1 MNLKEINMNDLPED
15 VKKIFNIFDREWT
28 PIYLVGG
35 CVRDM
40 LLGTTPKDYDFT
52 VETTPENIENIL
64 RLYHIPFNA
73 MSAKYG
79 TIVARIGNEEYE
91 ITSTRKESDYVD
103 NRHPEEVIFGVS
115 IEEDLKR
122 RDFTINAMALDKEG
136 TLIDPFDGQYDLNV
150 GLIKTVGNPD
160 IRFKEDPLRIMRALR
175 FLITKNFYLV
185 CIDSIT
191 TNAMLKNKDLLN
203 HISKERITAELNK
216 ILTCGTPIKPVF
228 SNEKVME
235 IIKVII
241 PELGPCMH
249 FEQHNKYH
257 HQDVYN
263 HILSVVDNCKTDKF
277 EVKLAALLHDIGK
290 PQTYVTDAEGW
301 GHFYGHAKVSRDIA
315 ETVIDERLSL
325 TAREKDLVLAL
336 VEHHDMEVHVTEKC
350 ARRMLNKFD
359 RDFLS
364 DFCILRQADRDDHV
378 NLDPNRPLVNLNDFM
393 ATVDEEI
400 KKNTAVKVSD
410 LAVRGNDLMDTF
422 HISGPTVGQTLK
434 ALLDA
439 VMDEKVTNDK
449 DTLLAFAAQY
459 LEKDTDLEEER

>member
-1 MNLKEINMNDLPED
+1 MNLKKINMNDLPED

-40 LLGTTPKDYDFT
+40 FLGTTPKDYDFT
-52 VETTPENIENIL
+52 VETPPENIENIL

-91 ITSTRKESDYVD
+91 ITSTRKEADYVD
-103 NRHPEEVIFGVS
+103 NRHPEEVIIGVS

-122 RDFTINAMALDKEG
+122 RDFTINAMAMDSKG
-136 TLIDPFDGQYDLNV
+136 NIIDSFDGNKCFDLENH
-150 GLIKTVGNPD
+150 LIKTVGNPET
-160 IRFKEDPLRIMRALR
+160 RFKEDPLRIMRALR
-175 FLITKNFYLV
+175 VSITKGFQL
-185 CIDSIT
+185 DAAT
-191 TNAMLKNKDLLN
+191 QKAMVDCKDMLN
-203 HISKERITAELNK
+203 NISKERITAELRK
-216 ILTCGTPIKPVF
+216 ILTAGVDIQPYFANSDMMK
-228 SNEKVME
+228 

-241 PELGPCMH
+241 PELEPCMH

-378 NLDPNRPLVNLNDFM
+378 NLDPNRPLVNLNEFM

-422 HISGPTVGQTLK
+422 HIFGPTVGQTLK

-449 DTLLAFAAQY
+449 DALLAFAAQY

>member
-52 VETTPENIENIL
+52 VETPPENIENIL

-73 MSAKYG
+73 MSARYG

-91 ITSTRKESDYVD
+91 ITSTRKEADYVD

-122 RDFTINAMALDKEG
+122 RDFTINAMAMDSKG
-136 TLIDPFDGQYDLNV
+136 NIIDSFDGNKCFDLENH
-150 GLIKTVGNPD
+150 LIKTVGNPET
-160 IRFKEDPLRIMRALR
+160 RFKEDPLRIMRALR
-175 FLITKNFYLV
+175 FSITKGFQL
-185 CIDSIT
+185 DAAT
-191 TNAMLKNKDLLN
+191 QKAMVDCKDMLN
-203 HISKERITAELNK
+203 NISKERITAELRK
-216 ILTCGTPIKPVF
+216 ILTAGVDIQPYFANSDMMK
-228 SNEKVME
+228 

-241 PELGPCMH
+241 PELEPCMH

>member
-1 MNLKEINMNDLPED
+1 MTQNEMIFNELPAE
-15 VKKIFNIFDREWT
+15 VHQIYKIFEAMDT

-40 LLGTTPKDYDFT
+40 LLGTKPKDYDFT
-52 VETTPENIENIL
+52 VETTPEDIQTIL
-64 RLYHIPFNA
+64 KLYHIPFNA

-91 ITSTRKESDYVD
+91 ITSTRKEADYID
-103 NRHPEEVIFGVS
+103 NRHPEEVIFGVPL
-115 IEEDLKR
+115 EEDLKR
-122 RDFTINAMALDKEG
+122 RDFTINAMAMDSKG
-136 TLIDPFDGQYDLNV
+136 NIIDSFDGKKCFDLENH
-150 GLIKTVGNPD
+150 LIKTVGAPET
-160 IRFKEDPLRIMRALR
+160 RFREDPLRIMRALR
-175 FLITKNFYLV
+175 FSITKGFQL
-185 CIDSIT
+185 DAAT
-191 TNAMLKNKDLLN
+191 QKAMVDCKDMLN
-203 HISKERITAELNK
+203 SISKERITAELRK
-216 ILTCGTPIKPVF
+216 ILTAGVDIQPYF
-228 SNEKVME
+228 ANSDMME

-241 PELGPCMH
+241 PELEPCMH

-301 GHFYGHAKVSRDIA
+301 GHFYGHAKVSREIA
-315 ETVIDERLSL
+315 ETVIEERLSL
-325 TAREKDLVLAL
+325 TAREKDLVLNL

-350 ARRMLNKFD
+350 ARRMLNKFN
-359 RDFLS
+359 RDFLA

-393 ATVDEEI
+393 AAVDEEI
-400 KKNTAVKVSD
+400 KKNAAVKVKD

-422 HISGPTVGQTLK
+422 HIFGPTVGQTLN

-449 DTLLAFAAQY
+449 DSLLTFAAKY
-459 LEKDTDLEEER
+459 LEMDADLEEER

>member
-15 VKKIFNIFDREWT
+15 VKKIFNIFDREWA

-40 LLGTTPKDYDFT
+40 LLGTIPKDYDFT
-52 VETTPENIENIL
+52 VETPPENIENIL

-91 ITSTRKESDYVD
+91 ITSTRKEADYVD

-122 RDFTINAMALDKEG
+122 RDFTINAMAMDSKG
-136 TLIDPFDGQYDLNV
+136 NIIDSFDGNKCFDMENH
-150 GLIKTVGNPD
+150 LIKTVGNPET
-160 IRFKEDPLRIMRALR
+160 RFKEDPLRIMRALR
-175 FLITKNFYLV
+175 FSITKGFQL
-185 CIDSIT
+185 DAAT
-191 TNAMLKNKDLLN
+191 QKAMVDCKDMLN
-203 HISKERITAELNK
+203 NISKERITAELRK
-216 ILTCGTPIKPVF
+216 ILTAGVDIQPYFANSDMMK
-228 SNEKVME
+228 

-336 VEHHDMEVHVTEKC
+336 VEHHDMEIHVTEKY

-393 ATVDEEI
+393 AIVDEEI
-400 KKNTAVKVSD
+400 KKNAAVKVSD

-422 HISGPTVGQTLK
+422 HIFGPTVGQTLK

-449 DTLLAFAAQY
+449 DTLLAFATEY
-459 LEKDTDLEEER
+459 LEKDIDLEEER

>member
-15 VKKIFNIFDREWT
+15 VKKIFNIFDREWA

-40 LLGTTPKDYDFT
+40 LLGTIPKDYDFT
-52 VETTPENIENIL
+52 VETPPENIENIL

-91 ITSTRKESDYVD
+91 ITSTRKEADYVD

-122 RDFTINAMALDKEG
+122 RDFTINAMAMDSKG
-136 TLIDPFDGQYDLNV
+136 NIIDSFDGNKCFDMENH
-150 GLIKTVGNPD
+150 LIKTVGNPET
-160 IRFKEDPLRIMRALR
+160 RFKEDPLRIMRALR
-175 FLITKNFYLV
+175 FSITKGFQL
-185 CIDSIT
+185 DAAT
-191 TNAMLKNKDLLN
+191 QKAMVDCKDMLN
-203 HISKERITAELNK
+203 NISKERITAELRK
-216 ILTCGTPIKPVF
+216 ILTAGVDIQPYFANSDMMK
-228 SNEKVME
+228 

-336 VEHHDMEVHVTEKC
+336 VEHHDMEIHVTEKY

-393 ATVDEEI
+393 AIVDEEI
-400 KKNTAVKVSD
+400 KKNAAVKVSD

-422 HISGPTVGQTLK
+422 HIFGPTVGQTLK

-449 DTLLAFAAQY
+449 DALLAFATEY
-459 LEKDTDLEEER
+459 LEKDIDLEEER

>member
-1 MNLKEINMNDLPED
+1 MNLKEINMKNLPED

-91 ITSTRKESDYVD
+91 ITSTRKEADYVD

-122 RDFTINAMALDKEG
+122 RDFTINAMAMDSKG
-136 TLIDPFDGQYDLNV
+136 NIIDSFDGNKCFDLENH
-150 GLIKTVGNPD
+150 LIKTVGNPET
-160 IRFKEDPLRIMRALR
+160 RFKEDPLRIMRALR
-175 FLITKNFYLV
+175 FSITKGFQL
-185 CIDSIT
+185 DAPT
-191 TNAMLKNKDLLN
+191 QKAMVDCKDMLN
-203 HISKERITAELNK
+203 NISKERITAELRK
-216 ILTCGTPIKPVF
+216 ILTAGVDIQPYFANSDMMK
-228 SNEKVME
+228 

-241 PELGPCMH
+241 PELEPCMH

-277 EVKLAALLHDIGK
+277 EIKLAALLHDIGK

-325 TAREKDLVLAL
+325 TAREKDLVLTL

-378 NLDPNRPLVNLNDFM
+378 NLDPNRPLVNLNEFI
-393 ATVDEEI
+393 AAVDEEI

-449 DTLLAFAAQY
+449 DALLTFAAEY
-459 LEKDTDLEEER
+459 LEKDIDLEEER

>member
-1 MNLKEINMNDLPED
+1 MNLKKINMNDLPED

-40 LLGTTPKDYDFT
+40 FLGTTPKDYDFT
-52 VETTPENIENIL
+52 VETPPENIENIL

-91 ITSTRKESDYVD
+91 ITSTRKEADYVD

-122 RDFTINAMALDKEG
+122 RDFTINAMAMDSKG
-136 TLIDPFDGQYDLNV
+136 NIIDSFDGNKCFDLENH
-150 GLIKTVGNPD
+150 LIKTVGNPET
-160 IRFKEDPLRIMRALR
+160 RFKEDPLRIMRALR
-175 FLITKNFYLV
+175 FSITKGFQL
-185 CIDSIT
+185 DAAT
-191 TNAMLKNKDLLN
+191 QKAMVDCKDMLN
-203 HISKERITAELNK
+203 NISKERITAELRK
-216 ILTCGTPIKPVF
+216 ILTAGVDIQPYFANSDMMK
-228 SNEKVME
+228 

-378 NLDPNRPLVNLNDFM
+378 NLDPNRPLVNLNEFM
-393 ATVDEEI
+393 AIVDEEI

-422 HISGPTVGQTLK
+422 HIFGPTVGQTLK

-449 DTLLAFAAQY
+449 DALLAFAAQY

>member
-52 VETTPENIENIL
+52 VETPPENIENIL

-91 ITSTRKESDYVD
+91 ITSTRKEADYVD

-122 RDFTINAMALDKEG
+122 RDFTINAMAMDSKG
-136 TLIDPFDGQYDLNV
+136 NIIDSFDGNKCFDMENH
-150 GLIKTVGNPD
+150 LIKTVGNPET
-160 IRFKEDPLRIMRALR
+160 RFKEDPLRIMRALR
-175 FLITKNFYLV
+175 FSITKGFQL
-185 CIDSIT
+185 DAAT
-191 TNAMLKNKDLLN
+191 QKAMVDCKDMLN
-203 HISKERITAELNK
+203 NISKERITAELRK
-216 ILTCGTPIKPVF
+216 ILTAGVDIQPYFANSDMMK
-228 SNEKVME
+228 

-364 DFCILRQADRDDHV
+364 DFCVLRQADRDDHV

-449 DTLLAFAAQY
+449 DTLLAFAAEY
-459 LEKDTDLEEER
+459 LEKDIDLEEER

>member
-52 VETTPENIENIL
+52 VETPPENIENIL

-91 ITSTRKESDYVD
+91 ITSTRKEADYVD

-122 RDFTINAMALDKEG
+122 RDFTINAMAMDSKG
-136 TLIDPFDGQYDLNV
+136 NIIDSFDGNKCFDLENH
-150 GLIKTVGNPD
+150 LIKTVGNPET
-160 IRFKEDPLRIMRALR
+160 RFKEDPLRIMRALR
-175 FLITKNFYLV
+175 FSITKGFQL
-185 CIDSIT
+185 DAPT
-191 TNAMLKNKDLLN
+191 QKAMVDCKDMLN
-203 HISKERITAELNK
+203 NISKERITAELRK
-216 ILTCGTPIKPVF
+216 ILTAGVDIQPYFANSDMMK
-228 SNEKVME
+228 

-400 KKNTAVKVSD
+400 KKNAAVKVSD

-449 DTLLAFAAQY
+449 DMLLAFAAQY
-459 LEKDTDLEEER
+459 LEKDIDLEEER

>member
-1 MNLKEINMNDLPED
+1 MNLKEINMKNLPED

-91 ITSTRKESDYVD
+91 ITSTRKEADYVD

-122 RDFTINAMALDKEG
+122 RDFTINAMAMDSKG
-136 TLIDPFDGQYDLNV
+136 NIIDSFDGNKCFDLENH
-150 GLIKTVGNPD
+150 LIKTVGNPET
-160 IRFKEDPLRIMRALR
+160 RFKEDPLRIMRALR
-175 FLITKNFYLV
+175 FSITKGFQL
-185 CIDSIT
+185 DAPT
-191 TNAMLKNKDLLN
+191 QKAMVDCKDMLN
-203 HISKERITAELNK
+203 NISKERITAELRK
-216 ILTCGTPIKPVF
+216 ILTAGVDIQPYFANSDMMK
-228 SNEKVME
+228 

-241 PELGPCMH
+241 PELEPCMH

-277 EVKLAALLHDIGK
+277 EIKLAALLHDIGK

-325 TAREKDLVLAL
+325 TAREKDLVLTL

-400 KKNTAVKVSD
+400 KKNAAVKVSD

-449 DTLLAFAAQY
+449 DMLLAFAAQY
-459 LEKDTDLEEER
+459 LEKDIDLEEER

>member
-52 VETTPENIENIL
+52 VETPPENIENIL

-79 TIVARIGNEEYE
+79 TIVARIENEEYE
-91 ITSTRKESDYVD
+91 ITSTRKEADYVD

-122 RDFTINAMALDKEG
+122 RDFTINAMAMDSKG
-136 TLIDPFDGQYDLNV
+136 NIIDSFDGNKCFDMENH
-150 GLIKTVGNPD
+150 LIKTVGNPET
-160 IRFKEDPLRIMRALR
+160 RFKEDPLRIMRALR
-175 FLITKNFYLV
+175 FSITKGFQL
-185 CIDSIT
+185 DAAT
-191 TNAMLKNKDLLN
+191 QKAMVDCKDMLN
-203 HISKERITAELNK
+203 NISKERITAELRK
-216 ILTCGTPIKPVF
+216 ILTAGVDIQPYFANSDMMK
-228 SNEKVME
+228 

-378 NLDPNRPLVNLNDFM
+378 NLDPNRPLVNLNEFM
-393 ATVDEEI
+393 AIVDEEI

-459 LEKDTDLEEER
+459 LEKDIDLEEER

>member
-1 MNLKEINMNDLPED
+1 MNLKEINMNNLPED

-52 VETTPENIENIL
+52 VETPPENIENIL

-73 MSAKYG
+73 MSARYG

-91 ITSTRKESDYVD
+91 ITSTRKEADYVD

-122 RDFTINAMALDKEG
+122 RDFTINAMAMDSKG
-136 TLIDPFDGQYDLNV
+136 NIIDSFDGNKCFDLENN
-150 GLIKTVGNPD
+150 LIKTVGNPET
-160 IRFKEDPLRIMRALR
+160 RFKEDPLRIMRALR
-175 FLITKNFYLV
+175 FSITKGFQL
-185 CIDSIT
+185 DAAT
-191 TNAMLKNKDLLN
+191 QKAMVDCKDMLN
-203 HISKERITAELNK
+203 NISKERITAELRK
-216 ILTCGTPIKPVF
+216 ILTAGVDIQPYF
-228 SNEKVME
+228 ANSDMMKV
-235 IIKVII
+235 IKVII

-400 KKNTAVKVSD
+400 KKNIAVKVSD

>member
-52 VETTPENIENIL
+52 VEIPPENIENIL

-91 ITSTRKESDYVD
+91 ITSTRKEADYVD

-122 RDFTINAMALDKEG
+122 RDFTINAIAMDSKG
-136 TLIDPFDGQYDLNV
+136 NIIDSFDGNKCFDMENH
-150 GLIKTVGNPD
+150 LIKTVGNPET
-160 IRFKEDPLRIMRALR
+160 RFKEDPLRIMRALR
-175 FLITKNFYLV
+175 FSITKGFQL
-185 CIDSIT
+185 DAAT
-191 TNAMLKNKDLLN
+191 QKAMVDCKDMLN
-203 HISKERITAELNK
+203 NISKERITAELRK
-216 ILTCGTPIKPVF
+216 ILTAGVDIQPYFANSDMMK
-228 SNEKVME
+228 

-364 DFCILRQADRDDHV
+364 DFCVLRQADRDDHV

-449 DTLLAFAAQY
+449 DTLLAFAAEY
-459 LEKDTDLEEER
+459 LEKDIDLEEER

>member
-52 VETTPENIENIL
+52 VETPPENIENIL

-73 MSAKYG
+73 MSARYG

-91 ITSTRKESDYVD
+91 ITSTRKEADYVD

-122 RDFTINAMALDKEG
+122 RDFTINAMAMDSKG
-136 TLIDPFDGQYDLNV
+136 NIIDSFDGNKCFDMENH
-150 GLIKTVGNPD
+150 LIKTVGNPET
-160 IRFKEDPLRIMRALR
+160 RFKDPLRIMRALR
-175 FLITKNFYLV
+175 FSITKGFQL
-185 CIDSIT
+185 DAAT
-191 TNAMLKNKDLLN
+191 QKAMVDCKDMLN
-203 HISKERITAELNK
+203 NISKERITAELRK
-216 ILTCGTPIKPVF
+216 ILTAGVDIQPYFANSDMMK
-228 SNEKVME
+228 

-449 DTLLAFAAQY
+449 DMLLAFAAQY
-459 LEKDTDLEEER
+459 LEKDIDLEEER

>member
-1 MNLKEINMNDLPED
+1 MNLKEINMKNLPED
-15 VKKIFNIFDREWT
+15 VKKIFNIFDREWP

-91 ITSTRKESDYVD
+91 ITSTRKEADYVD

-122 RDFTINAMALDKEG
+122 RDFTINAMAMDSKG
-136 TLIDPFDGQYDLNV
+136 NIIDSFDGNKCFDLENH
-150 GLIKTVGNPD
+150 LIKTVGNPET
-160 IRFKEDPLRIMRALR
+160 RFKEDPLRIMRALR
-175 FLITKNFYLV
+175 FSITKGFQL
-185 CIDSIT
+185 DAPT
-191 TNAMLKNKDLLN
+191 QKAMVDCKDMLN
-203 HISKERITAELNK
+203 NISKERITAELRK
-216 ILTCGTPIKPVF
+216 ILTAGVDIQPYFANSDMMK
-228 SNEKVME
+228 

-400 KKNTAVKVSD
+400 KKNAAVKVSD

-449 DTLLAFAAQY
+449 DMLLAFAAQY
-459 LEKDTDLEEER
+459 LEKDIDLEEER

>member
-52 VETTPENIENIL
+52 VETPPENIENIL

-91 ITSTRKESDYVD
+91 ITSTRKEADYVD

-122 RDFTINAMALDKEG
+122 RDFTINAMAMDSKG
-136 TLIDPFDGQYDLNV
+136 NIIDSFDGNKCFDLENH
-150 GLIKTVGNPD
+150 LIKTVGNPET
-160 IRFKEDPLRIMRALR
+160 RFKEDPLRIMRALR
-175 FLITKNFYLV
+175 FTITKGFQL
-185 CIDSIT
+185 DAAT
-191 TNAMLKNKDLLN
+191 QKAMVDCKDMLN
-203 HISKERITAELNK
+203 NISKERITAELRK
-216 ILTCGTPIKPVF
+216 ILTAGVDIQPYFANSDMMK
-228 SNEKVME
+228 

-241 PELGPCMH
+241 PELEPCMH

-378 NLDPNRPLVNLNDFM
+378 NLDPNRPLVNLNEFM
-393 ATVDEEI
+393 AAVDEEI
-400 KKNTAVKVSD
+400 KKNTAVKVLD

-449 DTLLAFAAQY
+449 DALLAFAAKY

>member
-15 VKKIFNIFDREWT
+15 VKKIFNIFDREWI

-52 VETTPENIENIL
+52 VETPPENIENIL

-73 MSAKYG
+73 MSARYG
-79 TIVARIGNEEYE
+79 TIIARIGNEEYE
-91 ITSTRKESDYVD
+91 ITSTRKEADYVD

-122 RDFTINAMALDKEG
+122 RDFTINAMAMDSKG
-136 TLIDPFDGQYDLNV
+136 NIIDSFDGNKCFDLENN
-150 GLIKTVGNPD
+150 LIKTVGNPET
-160 IRFKEDPLRIMRALR
+160 RFKEDPLRIMRALR
-175 FLITKNFYLV
+175 FSITKGFQLDV
-185 CIDSIT
+185 AT
-191 TNAMLKNKDLLN
+191 QKAMVDCKDMLN
-203 HISKERITAELNK
+203 NISKERITAELRK
-216 ILTCGTPIKPVF
+216 ILTAGVDIQPYF
-228 SNEKVME
+228 ANSDMMKV
-235 IIKVII
+235 IKVII

-290 PQTYVTDAEGW
+290 PQTYVTDVEGW

-378 NLDPNRPLVNLNDFM
+378 NLDPNRSLVNLNDFM

-422 HISGPTVGQTLK
+422 HISGPTIGQTLK

>member
-1 MNLKEINMNDLPED
+1 MNLKEINMKNLPED

-91 ITSTRKESDYVD
+91 ITSTRKEADYVD

-122 RDFTINAMALDKEG
+122 RDFTINAMAMDSKG
-136 TLIDPFDGQYDLNV
+136 NIIDSFDGNKCFDLENH
-150 GLIKTVGNPD
+150 LIKTVGNPET
-160 IRFKEDPLRIMRALR
+160 RFKEDPLRIMRALR
-175 FLITKNFYLV
+175 FSITKGFQL
-185 CIDSIT
+185 DAPT
-191 TNAMLKNKDLLN
+191 QKAMVDCKDMLN
-203 HISKERITAELNK
+203 NISKERITAELRK
-216 ILTCGTPIKPVF
+216 ILTAGVDIQPYFANSDMMK
-228 SNEKVME
+228 

-241 PELGPCMH
+241 PELEPCMH

-378 NLDPNRPLVNLNDFM
+378 NLDPNRPLVNLNEFM
-393 ATVDEEI
+393 AAVDEEI

-449 DTLLAFAAQY
+449 DMLLAFAAQY
-459 LEKDTDLEEER
+459 LEKDIDLEEER

>member
-15 VKKIFNIFDREWT
+15 VKKIFNIFDREWI

-52 VETTPENIENIL
+52 VETPPENIENIL

-73 MSAKYG
+73 MSARYG
-79 TIVARIGNEEYE
+79 TIIARIGNEEYE
-91 ITSTRKESDYVD
+91 ITSTRKEADYVD

-122 RDFTINAMALDKEG
+122 RDFTINAMAMDSKG
-136 TLIDPFDGQYDLNV
+136 NIIDSFDGNKCFDLENN
-150 GLIKTVGNPD
+150 LIKTVGNPET
-160 IRFKEDPLRIMRALR
+160 RFKEDPLRIMRALR
-175 FLITKNFYLV
+175 FSITKGFQLDV
-185 CIDSIT
+185 AT
-191 TNAMLKNKDLLN
+191 QKAMVDCKDMLN
-203 HISKERITAELNK
+203 NISKERITAELRK
-216 ILTCGTPIKPVF
+216 ILTAGVDIQPYF
-228 SNEKVME
+228 ANSDMMKV
-235 IIKVII
+235 IKVII
-241 PELGPCMH
+241 PELEPCMH

-277 EVKLAALLHDIGK
+277 EIKLAALLHDIGK

-400 KKNTAVKVSD
+400 KKNAAVKVSD

-449 DTLLAFAAQY
+449 DMLLAFAAQY
-459 LEKDTDLEEER
+459 LEKDIDLEEER

>member
-1 MNLKEINMNDLPED
+1 MNLKEINMKNLPED

-79 TIVARIGNEEYE
+79 TIVARIGNEDYE
-91 ITSTRKESDYVD
+91 ITSTRKEAEYVD

-122 RDFTINAMALDKEG
+122 RDFTINAMAMDSKG
-136 TLIDPFDGQYDLNV
+136 NIIDSFDGNKCFDLENH
-150 GLIKTVGNPD
+150 LIKTVGNPET
-160 IRFKEDPLRIMRALR
+160 RFKEDPLRIMRALR
-175 FLITKNFYLV
+175 FSITKGFQL
-185 CIDSIT
+185 DAPT
-191 TNAMLKNKDLLN
+191 QKAMVDCKDMLN
-203 HISKERITAELNK
+203 NISKERITAELRK
-216 ILTCGTPIKPVF
+216 ILTAGVDIQPYFANSDMMK
-228 SNEKVME
+228 

-378 NLDPNRPLVNLNDFM
+378 NLDPNRPLLNLNDFM

-400 KKNTAVKVSD
+400 KKNAAVKVSD

-439 VMDEKVTNDK
+439 VVDEKVTNDK
-449 DTLLAFAAQY
+449 DMLLAFAAQY
-459 LEKDTDLEEER
+459 LEKDIDLEEER

>member
-1 MNLKEINMNDLPED
+1 
-15 VKKIFNIFDREWT
+15 
-28 PIYLVGG
+28 
-35 CVRDM
+35 
-40 LLGTTPKDYDFT
+40 
-52 VETTPENIENIL
+52 
-64 RLYHIPFNA
+64 
-73 MSAKYG
+73 
-79 TIVARIGNEEYE
+79 
-91 ITSTRKESDYVD
+91 
-103 NRHPEEVIFGVS
+103 
-115 IEEDLKR
+115 
-122 RDFTINAMALDKEG
+122 
-136 TLIDPFDGQYDLNV
+136 
-150 GLIKTVGNPD
+150 
-160 IRFKEDPLRIMRALR
+160 MRALR
-175 FLITKNFYLV
+175 FSITKGFQL
-185 CIDSIT
+185 DAAT
-191 TNAMLKNKDLLN
+191 QKAMVDCKDMLN
-203 HISKERITAELNK
+203 NISKERITAELRK
-216 ILTCGTPIKPVF
+216 ILTAGVDIQPYFASSDMMK
-228 SNEKVME
+228 

-290 PQTYVTDAEGW
+290 PQTYVTDAEGC

-393 ATVDEEI
+393 AIVDEEI
-400 KKNTAVKVSD
+400 KKNAAVKVSD

-422 HISGPTVGQTLK
+422 HIFGPTVGQTLK

>member
-52 VETTPENIENIL
+52 VETQPENIENIL

-73 MSAKYG
+73 MSARYG

-91 ITSTRKESDYVD
+91 ITSTRKEADYVD

-122 RDFTINAMALDKEG
+122 RDFTINAMAMDSKG
-136 TLIDPFDGQYDLNV
+136 NIIDSFDGNKCFDLENN
-150 GLIKTVGNPD
+150 LIKTVGNPET
-160 IRFKEDPLRIMRALR
+160 RFKEDPLRIMRALR
-175 FLITKNFYLV
+175 FSITKGFQL
-185 CIDSIT
+185 DAAT
-191 TNAMLKNKDLLN
+191 QKAMVDCKDMLN
-203 HISKERITAELNK
+203 NISKERITAELRK
-216 ILTCGTPIKPVF
+216 ILTAGVDIQPYF
-228 SNEKVME
+228 ANSDMMKV
-235 IIKVII
+235 IKVII

>member
-52 VETTPENIENIL
+52 VETPPENIENIL

-91 ITSTRKESDYVD
+91 ITSTRKEADYVD

-122 RDFTINAMALDKEG
+122 RDFTINAMAMDSKG
-136 TLIDPFDGQYDLNV
+136 NIIDSFDGNKCFDMENH
-150 GLIKTVGNPD
+150 LIKTVGNPET
-160 IRFKEDPLRIMRALR
+160 RFKEDPLRIMRALR
-175 FLITKNFYLV
+175 FSITKGFQL
-185 CIDSIT
+185 DAAT
-191 TNAMLKNKDLLN
+191 QKAMVDCKDMLN
-203 HISKERITAELNK
+203 NISKERITAELRK
-216 ILTCGTPIKPVF
+216 ILTAGVDIQPYFANSDMMK
-228 SNEKVME
+228 

-378 NLDPNRPLVNLNDFM
+378 NLDPSRPLVNLNEFM
-393 ATVDEEI
+393 AIVDEEI
-400 KKNTAVKVSD
+400 KKSTAVKVSD

-422 HISGPTVGQTLK
+422 HIFGPTVGQTLK

-449 DTLLAFAAQY
+449 DALLAFAAQY

>member
-1 MNLKEINMNDLPED
+1 MIQNEKNMNNLPAN
-15 VKKIFNIFDREWT
+15 VRQIYKIFDAMDT

-40 LLGTTPKDYDFT
+40 LLGETPKDYDFT
-52 VETTPENIENIL
+52 VETTPEDIQTIL
-64 RLYHIPFNA
+64 KLYHIPFNA

-79 TIVARIGNEEYE
+79 TIIARIGDEEYE
-91 ITSTRKESDYVD
+91 ITSTRKEADYAD

-115 IEEDLKR
+115 LAEDLKR
-122 RDFTINAMALDKEG
+122 RDFTINAMAMDNKG
-136 TLIDPFDGQYDLNV
+136 DIIDLFDGQKC
-150 GLIKTVGNPD
+150 LID
-160 IRFKEDPLRIMRALR
+160 
-175 FLITKNFYLV
+175 
-185 CIDSIT
+185 C
-191 TNAMLKNKDLLN
+191 KDLLN
-203 HISKERITAELNK
+203 SISKERITAELRK
-216 ILTCGTPIKPVF
+216 ILTAGIDIQPYF
-228 SNEKVME
+228 ANSDVME

-241 PELGPCMH
+241 PELEPCMH

-315 ETVIDERLSL
+315 EKVIDERLSL

-336 VEHHDMEVHVTEKC
+336 VEHHDMEVHVTEKS

-359 RDFLS
+359 RDFLA

-393 ATVDEEI
+393 TAVDEEI
-400 KKNTAVKVSD
+400 KKNSAVKVRD
-410 LAVRGNDLMDTF
+410 LAVRGNDLIDAF
-422 HISGPTVGQTLK
+422 HISGPTVGQTLN
-434 ALLDA
+434 AMLDA
-439 VMDEKVTNDK
+439 VIDEKVTNDR
-449 DTLLAFAAQY
+449 DALLAFATEY
-459 LEKDTDLEEER
+459 FRKDTDLEEER

>member
-52 VETTPENIENIL
+52 VETPPENIENIL

-73 MSAKYG
+73 MSARYG

-91 ITSTRKESDYVD
+91 ITSTRKEADYVD

-122 RDFTINAMALDKEG
+122 RDFTINAMA
-136 TLIDPFDGQYDLNV
+136 IDSKGNIIDSFDGNKCFDMENH
-150 GLIKTVGNPD
+150 LIKTVGNPET
-160 IRFKEDPLRIMRALR
+160 RFKEDPLRIMRALR
-175 FLITKNFYLV
+175 FSITKGFQL
-185 CIDSIT
+185 DAAT
-191 TNAMLKNKDLLN
+191 QKAMVDCKDMLN
-203 HISKERITAELNK
+203 NISKERITAELRK
-216 ILTCGTPIKPVF
+216 ILTAGVDIQPYFANSDMMK
-228 SNEKVME
+228 

-422 HISGPTVGQTLK
+422 HIFGPTVGQTLK

-449 DTLLAFAAQY
+449 DTLLAFAAEY
-459 LEKDTDLEEER
+459 LEKDIDLEEER

>member
-52 VETTPENIENIL
+52 VETPPENIENIL

-91 ITSTRKESDYVD
+91 ITSTRKEADYVD

-122 RDFTINAMALDKEG
+122 RDFTINAMAMDSKG
-136 TLIDPFDGQYDLNV
+136 NIIDSFDGNKCFDMENH
-150 GLIKTVGNPD
+150 LIKTVGNPET
-160 IRFKEDPLRIMRALR
+160 RFKEDPLRIMRALR
-175 FLITKNFYLV
+175 FSITKGFQL
-185 CIDSIT
+185 DAAT
-191 TNAMLKNKDLLN
+191 QKAMVDCKDMLN
-203 HISKERITAELNK
+203 NISKERITAELRK
-216 ILTCGTPIKPVF
+216 ILTAGVDIQPYFASSDMMK
-228 SNEKVME
+228 

-325 TAREKDLVLAL
+325 TAWEKDLVLAL

-359 RDFLS
+359 HDFLS

-439 VMDEKVTNDK
+439 VMDERVTNDK

>member
-40 LLGTTPKDYDFT
+40 LLGTIPKDYDFT
-52 VETTPENIENIL
+52 VETPPENIENIL

-91 ITSTRKESDYVD
+91 ITSTRKEADYVD

-122 RDFTINAMALDKEG
+122 RDFTINAMAMDSKG
-136 TLIDPFDGQYDLNV
+136 NIIDSFDGNKCFDMENH
-150 GLIKTVGNPD
+150 LIKTVGNPET
-160 IRFKEDPLRIMRALR
+160 RFKEDPLRIMRALR
-175 FLITKNFYLV
+175 FSITKGFQL
-185 CIDSIT
+185 DAAT
-191 TNAMLKNKDLLN
+191 QKAMVDCKDMLN
-203 HISKERITAELNK
+203 NISKERITAELRK
-216 ILTCGTPIKPVF
+216 ILTAGVDIQPYFASSDMMKIV
-228 SNEKVME
+228 
-235 IIKVII
+235 KVII

-393 ATVDEEI
+393 AIVDLSLI
-400 KKNTAVKVSD
+400 
-410 LAVRGNDLMDTF
+410 
-422 HISGPTVGQTLK
+422 HI
-434 ALLDA
+434 
-439 VMDEKVTNDK
+439 
-449 DTLLAFAAQY
+449 
-459 LEKDTDLEEER
+459 

>member
-1 MNLKEINMNDLPED
+1 MNLKEINMKNLPED

-91 ITSTRKESDYVD
+91 ITSTRKEADYVD

-122 RDFTINAMALDKEG
+122 RDFTINAMAMDSKG
-136 TLIDPFDGQYDLNV
+136 NIIDSFDGNKCFDLENH
-150 GLIKTVGNPD
+150 LIKTVGNPET
-160 IRFKEDPLRIMRALR
+160 RFKEDPLRIMRALR
-175 FLITKNFYLV
+175 FSITKGFQL
-185 CIDSIT
+185 DAPT
-191 TNAMLKNKDLLN
+191 QKAMVDCKDMLN
-203 HISKERITAELNK
+203 NISKERITAELRK
-216 ILTCGTPIKPVF
+216 ILTAGVDIQPYFANSDMMK
-228 SNEKVME
+228 

-241 PELGPCMH
+241 PELEPCMH

-277 EVKLAALLHDIGK
+277 EIKLAALLHDIGK

-378 NLDPNRPLVNLNDFM
+378 NLDPNRPLLNLNDFM
-393 ATVDEEI
+393 AAVDEEI
-400 KKNTAVKVSD
+400 KKNAAVKVSD

-449 DTLLAFAAQY
+449 DMLLAFAAQY
-459 LEKDTDLEEER
+459 LEKDIDLEEER

>member
-1 MNLKEINMNDLPED
+1 MNLKEINMKNLPED

-91 ITSTRKESDYVD
+91 ITSTRKEADYVD

-122 RDFTINAMALDKEG
+122 RDFTINAMAMDSKG
-136 TLIDPFDGQYDLNV
+136 NIIDSFDGNKCFDLENH
-150 GLIKTVGNPD
+150 LIKTVGNPET
-160 IRFKEDPLRIMRALR
+160 RFKEDPLRIMRALR
-175 FLITKNFYLV
+175 FSITKGFQL
-185 CIDSIT
+185 DAPT
-191 TNAMLKNKDLLN
+191 QKAMVDCKDMLN
-203 HISKERITAELNK
+203 NISKERITAELRK
-216 ILTCGTPIKPVF
+216 ILTAGVDIQPYFANSDMMK
-228 SNEKVME
+228 

-400 KKNTAVKVSD
+400 KKNAAVKVSD

-449 DTLLAFAAQY
+449 DMLLAFAAQY
-459 LEKDTDLEEER
+459 LEKDIDLEEER

>member
-52 VETTPENIENIL
+52 VETQPENIENIL
-64 RLYHIPFNA
+64 KLYHIPFNA

-91 ITSTRKESDYVD
+91 ITSTRKEADYVD

-122 RDFTINAMALDKEG
+122 RDFTINAMAMDSKG
-136 TLIDPFDGQYDLNV
+136 NIIDSFDGNKCFDMENH
-150 GLIKTVGNPD
+150 LIKTVGNPET
-160 IRFKEDPLRIMRALR
+160 RFKEDPLRIMRALR
-175 FLITKNFYLV
+175 FSITKGFQL
-185 CIDSIT
+185 DAAT
-191 TNAMLKNKDLLN
+191 QKAMVDCKDMLN
-203 HISKERITAELNK
+203 NISKERITAELRK
-216 ILTCGTPIKPVF
+216 ILTAGVDIQPYFANSDMMK
-228 SNEKVME
+228 

-378 NLDPNRPLVNLNDFM
+378 NLDPNRPLVNLNEFM
-393 ATVDEEI
+393 AIVDEEI

-422 HISGPTVGQTLK
+422 HIFGPTVGQTLK

-449 DTLLAFAAQY
+449 DALLAFAAQY

>member
-52 VETTPENIENIL
+52 VETPPENIENIL

-73 MSAKYG
+73 MSARYG

-91 ITSTRKESDYVD
+91 ITSTRKEADYVD

-122 RDFTINAMALDKEG
+122 RDFTINAMAMDSKG
-136 TLIDPFDGQYDLNV
+136 NIIDSFDGNKCFDLENH
-150 GLIKTVGNPD
+150 LIKTVGNPET
-160 IRFKEDPLRIMRALR
+160 RFKEDPLRIMRALR
-175 FLITKNFYLV
+175 FSITKGFQL
-185 CIDSIT
+185 DAAT
-191 TNAMLKNKDLLN
+191 QKAMVDCKDMLN
-203 HISKERITAELNK
+203 NISKERITAELRK
-216 ILTCGTPIKPVF
+216 ILTAGVDIQPYFANSDMMK
-228 SNEKVME
+228 

>member
-52 VETTPENIENIL
+52 VETPPENIENIL

-91 ITSTRKESDYVD
+91 ITSTRKEADYVD

-122 RDFTINAMALDKEG
+122 RDFTINAMAMDSKG
-136 TLIDPFDGQYDLNV
+136 NIIDSFDGNKCFDMENH
-150 GLIKTVGNPD
+150 LIKTVGNPET
-160 IRFKEDPLRIMRALR
+160 RFKEDPLRIMRALR
-175 FLITKNFYLV
+175 FSITKGFQL
-185 CIDSIT
+185 DAAT
-191 TNAMLKNKDLLN
+191 QKAMVDCKDMLN
-203 HISKERITAELNK
+203 NISKERITAELRK
-216 ILTCGTPIKPVF
+216 ILTAGVDIQPYFANSDMMK
-228 SNEKVME
+228 

-378 NLDPNRPLVNLNDFM
+378 NLDPNRPLVNLNEFM

-410 LAVRGNDLMDTF
+410 LAVRGNDLMDIF
-422 HISGPTVGQTLK
+422 HIFGPTVGQTLK

-459 LEKDTDLEEER
+459 LEKDIDLEEER

>member
-1 MNLKEINMNDLPED
+1 MNLKEINMKNLPED

-91 ITSTRKESDYVD
+91 ITSTRKEADYVD

-122 RDFTINAMALDKEG
+122 RDFTINAMAMDSKG
-136 TLIDPFDGQYDLNV
+136 NIIDSFDGNKCFDLENH
-150 GLIKTVGNPD
+150 LIKTVGNPET
-160 IRFKEDPLRIMRALR
+160 RFKEDPLRIMRALR
-175 FLITKNFYLV
+175 FSITKGFQL
-185 CIDSIT
+185 DAAT
-191 TNAMLKNKDLLN
+191 QKAMVDCKDMLN
-203 HISKERITAELNK
+203 NISKERITAELRK
-216 ILTCGTPIKPVF
+216 ILTAGVDIQPYFANSDMMK
-228 SNEKVME
+228 

-241 PELGPCMH
+241 PELEPCMH

-277 EVKLAALLHDIGK
+277 EIKLAALLHDIGK

-400 KKNTAVKVSD
+400 KKNAAVKVSD

-449 DTLLAFAAQY
+449 DMLLAFAAQY
-459 LEKDTDLEEER
+459 LEKDIDLEEER

>member
-1 MNLKEINMNDLPED
+1 MNLKEINMNDLPKD

-52 VETTPENIENIL
+52 VETPPENIENIL

-91 ITSTRKESDYVD
+91 ITSTRKEADYVD

-122 RDFTINAMALDKEG
+122 RDFTINAMAMDSKG
-136 TLIDPFDGQYDLNV
+136 NIIDSFDGNKCFDMENH
-150 GLIKTVGNPD
+150 LIKTVGNPET
-160 IRFKEDPLRIMRALR
+160 RFKEDPLRIMRALR
-175 FLITKNFYLV
+175 FSITKGFQL
-185 CIDSIT
+185 DAAT
-191 TNAMLKNKDLLN
+191 QKAMVDCKDILN
-203 HISKERITAELNK
+203 NISKERITAELRK
-216 ILTCGTPIKPVF
+216 ILTAGVDIQPYFANSDMMK
-228 SNEKVME
+228 

-449 DTLLAFAAQY
+449 DALLTFAAEY
-459 LEKDTDLEEER
+459 LEKDIDLEEER

>member
-52 VETTPENIENIL
+52 VETQPENIENIL
-64 RLYHIPFNA
+64 KLYHIPFNA

-91 ITSTRKESDYVD
+91 ITSTRKEADYVD

-122 RDFTINAMALDKEG
+122 RDFTINAMAMDSKG
-136 TLIDPFDGQYDLNV
+136 NIIDSFDGNKCFDMENH
-150 GLIKTVGNPD
+150 LIKTVGNPET
-160 IRFKEDPLRIMRALR
+160 RFKEDPLRIMRALR
-175 FLITKNFYLV
+175 FSITKGFQL
-185 CIDSIT
+185 DAAT
-191 TNAMLKNKDLLN
+191 QKAMVDCKDMLN
-203 HISKERITAELNK
+203 NISKERITAELRK
-216 ILTCGTPIKPVF
+216 ILTAGVDIQPYFANSDMMK
-228 SNEKVME
+228 

-378 NLDPNRPLVNLNDFM
+378 NLDPNRPLVNLNEFM
-393 ATVDEEI
+393 AIVDEEI

-459 LEKDTDLEEER
+459 LEKDIDLEEER

>member
-1 MNLKEINMNDLPED
+1 MNLKEINMKNLPED

-52 VETTPENIENIL
+52 VETPPENIENIL

-91 ITSTRKESDYVD
+91 ITSTRKEADYVD

-122 RDFTINAMALDKEG
+122 RDFTINAMAMDSKG
-136 TLIDPFDGQYDLNV
+136 NIIDSFDGNKCFDMENH
-150 GLIKTVGNPD
+150 LIKTVGNPET
-160 IRFKEDPLRIMRALR
+160 RFKEDPLRIMRALR
-175 FLITKNFYLV
+175 FSITKGFQL
-185 CIDSIT
+185 DAPT
-191 TNAMLKNKDLLN
+191 QKAMVDCKDMLN
-203 HISKERITAELNK
+203 NISKERITAELRK
-216 ILTCGTPIKPVF
+216 ILTAGVDIQPYFANSDMMK
-228 SNEKVME
+228 

-241 PELGPCMH
+241 PELEPCMH

-277 EVKLAALLHDIGK
+277 EIKLAALLHDIGK

-400 KKNTAVKVSD
+400 KKNAAVKVSD

-449 DTLLAFAAQY
+449 DMLLAFAAQY
-459 LEKDTDLEEER
+459 LEKDIDLEEER

>member
-15 VKKIFNIFDREWT
+15 VKKIFNIFDREWI

-52 VETTPENIENIL
+52 VETQPENIENIL

-73 MSAKYG
+73 MSARYG
-79 TIVARIGNEEYE
+79 TIIARIGNEEYE
-91 ITSTRKESDYVD
+91 ITSTRKEADYVD

-122 RDFTINAMALDKEG
+122 RDFTINAMAMDSKG
-136 TLIDPFDGQYDLNV
+136 NIIDSFDGNKCFDLENN
-150 GLIKTVGNPD
+150 LIKTVGNPET
-160 IRFKEDPLRIMRALR
+160 RFKEDPLRIMRALR
-175 FLITKNFYLV
+175 FSITKGFQLDV
-185 CIDSIT
+185 AT
-191 TNAMLKNKDLLN
+191 QKAMVDCKDMLN
-203 HISKERITAELNK
+203 NISKERITAELRK
-216 ILTCGTPIKPVF
+216 ILTAGVDIQPYF
-228 SNEKVME
+228 ANSDMMKV
-235 IIKVII
+235 IKVII

-378 NLDPNRPLVNLNDFM
+378 NLDPNRSLVNLNDFM

-422 HISGPTVGQTLK
+422 HISGPTIGQTLK

>member
-1 MNLKEINMNDLPED
+1 MNLKEINMKDLPED

-52 VETTPENIENIL
+52 VETPPENIENIL

-91 ITSTRKESDYVD
+91 ITSTRKEADYVD

-122 RDFTINAMALDKEG
+122 RDFTINAMAMDSKG
-136 TLIDPFDGQYDLNV
+136 NIIDSFDGNKCFDMENH
-150 GLIKTVGNPD
+150 LIKTVGNPET
-160 IRFKEDPLRIMRALR
+160 RFKEDPLRIMRALR
-175 FLITKNFYLV
+175 FSITKGFQL
-185 CIDSIT
+185 DAAT
-191 TNAMLKNKDLLN
+191 QKAMVDCKDMLN
-203 HISKERITAELNK
+203 NISKERITAELRK
-216 ILTCGTPIKPVF
+216 ILTAGVDIQPYFANSDMMK
-228 SNEKVME
+228 

-290 PQTYVTDAEGW
+290 PHTYVTDAEGW

-378 NLDPNRPLVNLNDFM
+378 NLDPNRPLVNLNEFM
-393 ATVDEEI
+393 AIVDEEI

-459 LEKDTDLEEER
+459 LEKDIDLEEER

>member
-1 MNLKEINMNDLPED
+1 MNLKEINMNNLPED

-40 LLGTTPKDYDFT
+40 LLGATPKDYDFT

-91 ITSTRKESDYVD
+91 ITSTRKEADYVD

-122 RDFTINAMALDKEG
+122 RDFTINAMAMDSKG
-136 TLIDPFDGQYDLNV
+136 NIIDSFDGNKCFDMENH
-150 GLIKTVGNPD
+150 LIKTVGNPET
-160 IRFKEDPLRIMRALR
+160 RFKEDPLRIMRALR
-175 FLITKNFYLV
+175 FSITKGFQL
-185 CIDSIT
+185 DAAT
-191 TNAMLKNKDLLN
+191 QKAMVDCKDMLN
-203 HISKERITAELNK
+203 NISKERITAELRK
-216 ILTCGTPIKPVF
+216 ILTAGVDIQPYFANSDMMK
-228 SNEKVME
+228 

-378 NLDPNRPLVNLNDFM
+378 NLDPNRPLVNLNEFM
-393 ATVDEEI
+393 AIVDEEI

-422 HISGPTVGQTLK
+422 HIFGPTVGQTLK

-449 DTLLAFAAQY
+449 DALLAFAAQY